1 MCWNNCCYFSQRE
14 AVVCENTVPALPL
27 LPGGRVTTVQRKKS
41 RSVLLLL
48 ASIFLAFIPALA
60 VAVAKEM
67 PMEQSPPAGD
77 TKNSILEMQ
86 GQLLPGKY
94 GKFRIWQHGF
104 LRVHFMEE
112 GEEAVARA
120 DGNGNNCPDV
130 VEDIAVQVVAAHR
143 IYCELI
149 GFPAPLGSSRYH
161 SVQFVDIII
170 RAPSVLRK
178 NRGLAFDDPSMRLH
192 SAPYPGIALLPHSPK
207 RQHKGKVPVL
217 VIGISNTVNPQ
228 TNPTPAHEYFHQIQN
243 GNTHIKNAWLSEGTS
258 VWAEEPFRTKATTAK
273 GSLPSKAVLTRW
285 ENFRE
290 DLFRLSYKA
299 GPQFWQPLTQGC
311 SSASFFIPSQ
321 DPVLRLKYTSG
332 SPVVRQAEVTG
343 AFLVQKLFIL
353 LRQKE
358 KEVFVQHS
366 YGSWTEQNQRRPE
379 NNIVVWQAVRN
390 ATAAICP

>member
-1 MCWNNCCYFSQRE
+1 MVFNCCYFSQRE
-14 AVVCENTVPALPL
+14 AVVCKNIVPALPL
-27 LPGGRVTTVQRKKS
+27 LPGVRVTTVQRRKS

-48 ASIFLAFIPALA
+48 ASMFLAFIPALA
-60 VAVAKEM
+60 VAAAKEM
-67 PMEQSPPAGD
+67 PMEQPLPAGD
-77 TKNSILEMQ
+77 TKNSILETQ

-112 GEEAVARA
+112 GEEAVALA
-120 DGNGNNCPDV
+120 DVNGNNCPDV
-130 VEDIAVQVVAAHR
+130 VEDIAVQVVAAHH

-178 NRGLAFDDPSMRLH
+178 NRGLAFDEPGMRLH
-192 SAPYPGIALLPHSPK
+192 SASDPGIALLPNSQK

-243 GNTHIKNAWLSEGTS
+243 GNTHIKNAWLAEGTS
-258 VWAEEPFRTKATTAK
+258 VWAEEPFRTTPTAAAK
-273 GSLPSKAVLTRW
+273 GSLPSMDVMARW
-285 ENFRE
+285 ENLRE
-290 DLFRLSYKA
+290 DLFSLSYKA

-343 AFLVQKLFIL
+343 AFLLQKLFTL

-358 KEVFVQHS
+358 NEVFVQHS
-366 YGSWTEQNQRRPE
+366 YGSWTEHNQRRPE